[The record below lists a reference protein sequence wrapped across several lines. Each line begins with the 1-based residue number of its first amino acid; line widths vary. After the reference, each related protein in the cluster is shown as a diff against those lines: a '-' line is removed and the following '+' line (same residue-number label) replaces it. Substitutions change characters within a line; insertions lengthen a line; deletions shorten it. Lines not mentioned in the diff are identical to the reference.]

1 MVRGVN
7 FLSRD
12 KYLMARIKSQHSD
25 TALSRHTAGSLLCYR
40 VPAHLRR
47 KHWSQLLTVSAY
59 TAQLTDT
66 LSAAQCAK
74 GGLSIPALCT
84 HTPGKQQPAAQQVQ
98 PHQLAP
104 RNLSSSC
111 LASI

>member
-1 MVRGVN
+1 MLLRTLVHPVYCLACRAQNTLMVRGVN

-66 LSAAQCAK
+66 LVLHSSALLNVLK
-74 GGLSIPALCT
+74 ED
-84 HTPGKQQPAAQQVQ
+84 
-98 PHQLAP
+98 
-104 RNLSSSC
+104 
-111 LASI
+111 